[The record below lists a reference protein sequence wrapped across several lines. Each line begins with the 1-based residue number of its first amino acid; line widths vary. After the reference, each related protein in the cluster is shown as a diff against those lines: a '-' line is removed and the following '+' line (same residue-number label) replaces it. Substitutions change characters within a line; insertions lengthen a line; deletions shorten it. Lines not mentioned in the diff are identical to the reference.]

1 MKKKII
7 SVLSTFLCI
16 IGMSAQVPGSF
27 QYQAVLRNDDGSIA
41 SNKPLEVRVRIHQG
55 AADGTVVYEED
66 HTTSS
71 NASGIITLK
80 VGEGVNTSRETL
92 FVDVDWS
99 EGVYF
104 FETLVNRGTGYESL
118 GSQQLLRVPYA
129 KCAVTADNVH
139 VKSPDGK
146 LWKIKVSNDGTVSAE
161 AVTE

>member
-80 VGEGVNTSRETL
+80 VGETL

-99 EGVYF
+99 DGVYF

-118 GSQQLLRVPYA
+118 GTQQLLSVPYA

>member
-99 EGVYF
+99 
-104 FETLVNRGTGYESL
+104 
-118 GSQQLLRVPYA
+118 P
-129 KCAVTADNVH
+129 AV
-139 VKSPDGK
+139 
-146 LWKIKVSNDGTVSAE
+146 AE
-161 AVTE
+161 RAVCQMCGDRRQRACEIARREIVENQSK

>member
-55 AADGTVVYEED
+55 AAEGTVVYEED

-80 VGEGVNTSRETL
+80 VGEAKLCLSMSIGAKAFISSRRWSTGVPVT
-92 FVDVDWS
+92 
-99 EGVYF
+99 
-104 FETLVNRGTGYESL
+104 NRWDPS
-118 GSQQLLRVPYA
+118 S
-129 KCAVTADNVH
+129 C
-139 VKSPDGK
+139 
-146 LWKIKVSNDGTVSAE
+146 
-161 AVTE
+161 

>member
-80 VGEGVNTSRETL
+80 VGEGVNT
-92 FVDVDWS
+92 
-99 EGVYF
+99 
-104 FETLVNRGTGYESL
+104 LVNRGTGYESL
-118 GSQQLLRVPYA
+118 GTQQLLSVPYA

>member
-80 VGEGVNTSRETL
+80 VFWKVLASTIPLPNAAL
-92 FVDVDWS
+92 I
-99 EGVYF
+99 
-104 FETLVNRGTGYESL
+104 
-118 GSQQLLRVPYA
+118 
-129 KCAVTADNVH
+129 
-139 VKSPDGK
+139 DG
-146 LWKIKVSNDGTVSAE
+146 IS
-161 AVTE
+161 

>member
-104 FETLVNRGTGYESL
+104 FETLINRGTDYESA
-118 GSQQLLRVPYA
+118 GIPAVA
-129 KCAVTADNVH
+129 ECAVCQMCGNRRQRACEIARWEIVENQS
-139 VKSPDGK
+139 K
-146 LWKIKVSNDGTVSAE
+146 
-161 AVTE
+161 

>member
-1 MKKKII
+1 VKK
-7 SVLSTFLCI
+7 
-16 IGMSAQVPGSF
+16 
-27 QYQAVLRNDDGSIA
+27 
-41 SNKPLEVRVRIHQG
+41 
-55 AADGTVVYEED
+55 D

-118 GSQQLLRVPYA
+118 GSQQLLSVPYA

>member
-99 EGVYF
+99 DGVYF
-104 FETLVNRGTGYESL
+104 FETLVNRGAVFGISIVIS
-118 GSQQLLRVPYA
+118 GIPYTL
-129 KCAVTADNVH
+129 KSCSCSYFLPPPS
-139 VKSPDGK
+139 VK
-146 LWKIKVSNDGTVSAE
+146 E
-161 AVTE
+161 AFSI

>member
-92 FVDVDWS
+92 FGRRRL
-99 EGVYF
+99 ERRRLFLRNAGQP
-104 FETLVNRGTGYESL
+104 GYR
-118 GSQQLLRVPYA
+118 LRIAGNP
-129 KCAVTADNVH
+129 AV
-139 VKSPDGK
+139 
-146 LWKIKVSNDGTVSAE
+146 AE
-161 AVTE
+161 RAVCQMCGDRRQRACEIARREIVENQSK

>member
-80 VGEGVNTSRETL
+80 VGLARNFVCRCRLERRRL
-92 FVDVDWS
+92 FLRDADQP
-99 EGVYF
+99 
-104 FETLVNRGTGYESL
+104 GYR
-118 GSQQLLRVPYA
+118 LRIAGIPAVA
-129 KCAVTADNVH
+129 ECAVCQMCGNRRQRACEIARWEIVENQS
-139 VKSPDGK
+139 K
-146 LWKIKVSNDGTVSAE
+146 
-161 AVTE
+161 

>member
-27 QYQAVLRNDDGSIA
+27 QYQAVLRNDDGSIV

-92 FVDVDWS
+92 F
-99 EGVYF
+99 

-118 GSQQLLRVPYA
+118 GSQQLLSVPYA

>member
-80 VGEGVNTSRETL
+80 VGEAGNPAVAERAVCQMCGDRRQRACEIARREI
-92 FVDVDWS
+92 VENQS
-99 EGVYF
+99 
-104 FETLVNRGTGYESL
+104 
-118 GSQQLLRVPYA
+118 
-129 KCAVTADNVH
+129 K
-139 VKSPDGK
+139 
-146 LWKIKVSNDGTVSAE
+146 
-161 AVTE
+161 

>member
-71 NASGIITLK
+71 
-80 VGEGVNTSRETL
+80 
-92 FVDVDWS
+92 
-99 EGVYF
+99 
-104 FETLVNRGTGYESL
+104 
-118 GSQQLLRVPYA
+118 
-129 KCAVTADNVH
+129 ADNVH

>member
-92 FVDVDWS
+92 FV
-99 EGVYF
+99 
-104 FETLVNRGTGYESL
+104 ETLVNRGTGYESL
-118 GSQQLLRVPYA
+118 GSQQLLSVPYA

>member
-92 FVDVDWS
+92 FVDVVGATAFISSKRWS
-99 EGVYF
+99 TGVPV
-104 FETLVNRGTGYESL
+104 TNRWEPS
-118 GSQQLLRVPYA
+118 S
-129 KCAVTADNVH
+129 C
-139 VKSPDGK
+139 
-146 LWKIKVSNDGTVSAE
+146 
-161 AVTE
+161 